1 MLSYAH
7 KIDPTGFFESTGA
20 TNPRII
26 ESLGIVPV
34 FVAEAATR
42 GTPSEATPRSVLD
55 DMAQAYGFYM
65 GDMEGGTVT
74 PEGIYQYPEDK
85 DLHPLMQW
93 TLDDS
98 VVIYMY
104 KYAIIA
110 LTDGERT
117 IITRM
122 D

>member
-7 KIDPTGFFESTGA
+7 KVDPTGYFETKGA
-20 TNPRII
+20 TKPRLI
-26 ESLGIVPV
+26 EALGIVPA
-34 FVAEAATR
+34 FVAEAATH

-55 DMAQAYGFYM
+55 DMAKAYGFYM
-65 GDMEGGTVT
+65 GDMEGGVVT
-74 PEGIYQYPEDK
+74 PEGIYQYPEDP
-85 DLHPLMQW
+85 DLHPLIQW

-104 KYAIIA
+104 EHAIIA